1 MSSEPSAPPPDGSGQ
16 PSWPVLSA
24 SGDATAD
31 HPPPTSAA
39 AHASAWSPA
48 GPTDAGPAAAGEPL
62 ISLRHVNHWFGTGE
76 ARKHALKDISLD
88 IHPGQIVICTGPSG
102 SGKTTLLTMLGGLR
116 SCQDG
121 SLRIL
126 GQELRGASR
135 EQLAQLRLN
144 VGFIFQA
151 HNLMMF
157 LNARRNVRLA
167 LELHPRYYDQDMDAL
182 ATAMLAQVG
191 LGDRGDAM
199 PANLSGGQRQRVAI
213 ARALVARPRILLG
226 DEPTAALD
234 KDSGRTVVELM
245 QRLAREEQ
253 TTIIMVTHD
262 NRILDVADRIVIV
275 EDGHLATPQQE
286 AAFLGRMRDPGH

>member
-1 MSSEPSAPPPDGSGQ
+1 VAGESSSEPI
-16 PSWPVLSA
+16 
-24 SGDATAD
+24 
-31 HPPPTSAA
+31 
-39 AHASAWSPA
+39 
-48 GPTDAGPAAAGEPL
+48 
-62 ISLRHVNHWFGTGE
+62 ISLKHVNHWFGSGE
-76 ARKHALKDISLD
+76 ERKHALKDISLD
-88 IHPGQIVICTGPSG
+88 IYPGQIIICTGPSG

-126 GQELRGASR
+126 GQELFGASK

-157 LNARRNVRLA
+157 LNARRNVRLS
-167 LELHPRYYDQDMDAL
+167 LELHDKYYGQDMDKI
-182 ATAMLAQVG
+182 ATSMLEKVG
-191 LGDRGDAM
+191 LGERVDYF

-213 ARALVARPRILLG
+213 ARALVSRPKILLG

-234 KDSGRTVVELM
+234 KESGRTVVNLM
-245 QRLAREEQ
+245 KEMAEKEK

-262 NRILDVADRIVIV
+262 NKILDVADRIILVD
-275 EDGHLATPQQE
+275 EGELASSEKE
-286 AAFLGRMRDPGH
+286 AAFVERMRAT

>member
-1 MSSEPSAPPPDGSGQ
+1 MSFDAAAPNPVAGESSSEPI
-16 PSWPVLSA
+16 
-24 SGDATAD
+24 
-31 HPPPTSAA
+31 
-39 AHASAWSPA
+39 
-48 GPTDAGPAAAGEPL
+48 
-62 ISLRHVNHWFGTGE
+62 ISLKHVNHWFGSGAE
-76 ARKHALKDISLD
+76 RKHALKDISLD
-88 IHPGQIVICTGPSG
+88 IYPGQIIICTGPSG

-126 GQELRGASR
+126 GEELLGASK

-157 LNARRNVRLA
+157 LNARRNVRLS
-167 LELHPRYYDQDMDAL
+167 LELHDKYYGQDMDKI
-182 ATAMLAQVG
+182 ATSMLEKVG
-191 LGDRGDAM
+191 LGDRVNYF

-213 ARALVARPRILLG
+213 ARALVSQPKILLG

-234 KDSGRTVVELM
+234 KESGRTVVNLM
-245 QRLAREEQ
+245 KEMAEKEK

-262 NRILDVADRIVIV
+262 NKILDVADRIILV
-275 EDGHLATPQQE
+275 EEGELASSEKE
-286 AAFLGRMRDPGH
+286 AAFVERMRAT